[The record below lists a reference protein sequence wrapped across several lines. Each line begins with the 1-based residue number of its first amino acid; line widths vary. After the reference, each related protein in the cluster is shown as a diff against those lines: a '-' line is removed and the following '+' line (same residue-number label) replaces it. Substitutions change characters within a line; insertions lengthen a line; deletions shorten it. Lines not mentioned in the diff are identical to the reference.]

1 MLRRRANHCCP
12 QHRSRGFPPPEQP
25 PNCVVA
31 AAAVRART
39 RRSLAEVPRAA
50 LQCKGWKTV
59 VAWPSLSVALV
70 PVPRPRQIAYRGG
83 FPARVGSCESI
94 MEARLCGATA
104 VRHWRLRNRQNWPQ
118 TITEA
123 DVKEHPLTQHAKH
136 FARFQIDHKKGLSAL
151 EFTWVFAFE
160 ADTGNDGAFMVTKT
174 NSEAHQFVSAND
186 LIYRPNGAHSN
197 VNLFCN

>member
-1 MLRRRANHCCP
+1 
-12 QHRSRGFPPPEQP
+12 
-25 PNCVVA
+25 
-31 AAAVRART
+31 
-39 RRSLAEVPRAA
+39 
-50 LQCKGWKTV
+50 
-59 VAWPSLSVALV
+59 
-70 PVPRPRQIAYRGG
+70 
-83 FPARVGSCESI
+83 

-123 DVKEHPLTQHAKH
+123 DVKEHPLTQDAKH
-136 FARFQIDHKKGLSAL
+136 FARFQINHKQGLSAL

-160 ADTGNDGAFMVTKT
+160 ADTGNDGAFMVTET
-174 NSEAHQFVSAND
+174 NSEAHQFVRAND